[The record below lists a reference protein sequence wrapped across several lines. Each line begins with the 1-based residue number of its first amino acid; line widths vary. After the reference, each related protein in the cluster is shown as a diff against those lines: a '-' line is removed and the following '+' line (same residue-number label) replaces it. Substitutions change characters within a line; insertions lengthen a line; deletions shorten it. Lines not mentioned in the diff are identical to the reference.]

1 MKTYFTLIATF
12 LIFAQNLVA
21 QCTYCTDIKSA
32 LTQPEIVE
40 TLDLRAKGLNDL
52 PKEIKLFLNLKELN
66 LSDNFIFEIDYKS
79 LVLPKLEVL
88 IINNNPGFFTAN
100 TSGITEAFPQLKT
113 LELVG
118 NKIKFLSAEIGKLTH
133 LESLNLAHNS
143 ISILP
148 EEIEKI
154 PTLRKLNLAN
164 NNILPQDY
172 FLSQLWNLEQLN
184 LSNNDSLK
192 TNTLMSSLLFKD
204 KLEHLTVSLTPNST
218 FTKEINTL
226 SIPFLEIVN
235 SKDLKLPN
243 SFRTNKHIQKIVFNN
258 CTFSDPKASFS
269 ILNESPQLKVIEFR
283 NMTVPD
289 GFSNLKNITELH
301 LNNAQVSNISDFQ
314 KLSPKTIVYQTNIK
328 ESITNSQELKNNY
341 NLSPEML
348 LNDTPCIKDVITS
361 VELMNSNESKFIA
374 LENSNYSI
382 PENAFL
388 NEDGTMYNGQV
399 KVEIKEYLDPIIN
412 AIAGMPMMFSENG
425 EATVFS
431 SNGMIEF
438 SATDNEGN
446 KLIPNPENSI
456 QVELI
461 DLQPSE
467 NSDLFVFDQQ
477 SRNWNRIGQPVSSNR
492 DDLLRAKIDSI
503 NRLLPNDLVNTK
515 SIYPMIT
522 LNVKT
527 KKKDP
532 SIFEFKAEKHD
543 KDELKN
549 APADHF
555 YLSNKS
561 ALNIG
566 TEKWEVDTLLTD
578 ELRKLLSDIRTSQ
591 RIALKY
597 MKKDKKV
604 STRGLPRIITDVKI
618 TPDLAHDNFRM
629 TFNFKGQIINLPVY
643 QSIAKKPSAVQQEEA
658 KDYAKYIQLRNDD
671 NKEEIR
677 VAKQKEQFIEQMAPI
692 VRQGLIN
699 ALNVANQSVPTLN
712 NQDVLRFGLRSFG
725 IVNCDYIFRNKPD
738 DYLALGE
745 NAIDQDGK
753 LIPVPQSVIT
763 ILRRNKVS
771 FSTNSLN
778 VPFYKSDKNVLF
790 FSINEAE
797 IAVLKLP
804 SKLPSDRNEGNAI
817 PVIVECE
824 RINILNLN
832 PQQIRSKILEI

>member
-328 ESITNSQELKNNY
+328 ESITNSQELKNN
-341 NLSPEML
+341 
-348 LNDTPCIKDVITS
+348 
-361 VELMNSNESKFIA
+361 
-374 LENSNYSI
+374 
-382 PENAFL
+382 
-388 NEDGTMYNGQV
+388 
-399 KVEIKEYLDPIIN
+399 
-412 AIAGMPMMFSENG
+412 
-425 EATVFS
+425 
-431 SNGMIEF
+431 
-438 SATDNEGN
+438 
-446 KLIPNPENSI
+446 
-456 QVELI
+456 
-461 DLQPSE
+461 
-467 NSDLFVFDQQ
+467 
-477 SRNWNRIGQPVSSNR
+477 
-492 DDLLRAKIDSI
+492 
-503 NRLLPNDLVNTK
+503 
-515 SIYPMIT
+515 
-522 LNVKT
+522 
-527 KKKDP
+527 
-532 SIFEFKAEKHD
+532 
-543 KDELKN
+543 
-549 APADHF
+549 
-555 YLSNKS
+555 
-561 ALNIG
+561 
-566 TEKWEVDTLLTD
+566 
-578 ELRKLLSDIRTSQ
+578 
-591 RIALKY
+591 
-597 MKKDKKV
+597 
-604 STRGLPRIITDVKI
+604 
-618 TPDLAHDNFRM
+618 
-629 TFNFKGQIINLPVY
+629 
-643 QSIAKKPSAVQQEEA
+643 
-658 KDYAKYIQLRNDD
+658 
-671 NKEEIR
+671 
-677 VAKQKEQFIEQMAPI
+677 
-692 VRQGLIN
+692 
-699 ALNVANQSVPTLN
+699 
-712 NQDVLRFGLRSFG
+712 
-725 IVNCDYIFRNKPD
+725 
-738 DYLALGE
+738 
-745 NAIDQDGK
+745 
-753 LIPVPQSVIT
+753 
-763 ILRRNKVS
+763 
-771 FSTNSLN
+771 
-778 VPFYKSDKNVLF
+778 
-790 FSINEAE
+790 
-797 IAVLKLP
+797 
-804 SKLPSDRNEGNAI
+804 
-817 PVIVECE
+817 
-824 RINILNLN
+824 
-832 PQQIRSKILEI
+832 